1 MPNQSC
7 ELGTMKGIEL
17 VFLAAGAVIG
27 ALLRYR
33 LTEAPVILGGLSVN
47 ILIANVC
54 GSFALGAFSI
64 ISPLLN
70 LNANYTLF
78 MSVGFCG
85 SLTSMSSFAL
95 ETCNLFDNKCFQ
107 LAVLNILANV
117 FLSLGALVSGRAV
130 TDIIMKA
137 IA

>member
-1 MPNQSC
+1 
-7 ELGTMKGIEL
+7 MKGIEL
-17 VFLAAGAVIG
+17 LFLAAGAVIG

-33 LTEAPVILGGLSVN
+33 LTEAPVIFGGLSVN

-54 GSFALGAFSI
+54 GSFALGTFSI

-70 LNANYTLF
+70 LDANYTLF

-95 ETCNLFDNKCFQ
+95 ETCNLFDSKCFQ
-107 LAVLNILANV
+107 LAVVNILANV
-117 FLSLGALVSGRAV
+117 FLSLGALISGRVV
-130 TDIIMKA
+130 TEIIIKT
-137 IA
+137 IL